1 MHSPLFELLQG
12 IVIGIIISVPLGPVG
27 LITMKRTAEYGCR
40 AGVIAGL
47 AIVLVDTIAAT
58 AIIFGLHQAFPR
70 FSHFPGWFHLL
81 GALIVFFYG
90 FRILMSIPKAESHT
104 HQPWHKHFLNTLVII
119 FTNPS
124 TYFSFGA
131 IGIFLIKLSG
141 NPLPSRIMTLI
152 GFAIGA
158 TIWWWALICIAAS
171 QRERYFKK
179 ASIHKLI
186 GGLIMVLAI
195 ASLFFPVHRG
205 SGNRYSF
212 IEKFR

>member
-1 MHSPLFELLQG
+1 
-12 IVIGIIISVPLGPVG
+12 
-27 LITMKRTAEYGCR
+27 MKRTAEYGRR

-58 AIIFGLHQAFPR
+58 AIIFGLHHAFPR

-90 FRILMSIPKAESHT
+90 FRILMSIPKTESHA
-104 HQPWHKHFLNTLVII
+104 HQPWHRHFLNTLVVI

-131 IGIFLIKLSG
+131 IGVFLIRLG
-141 NPLPSRIMTLI
+141 DTPITSRIVTLV

-186 GGLIMVLAI
+186 GGLIMALAI
-195 ASLFFPVHRG
+195 ASLFFPTYREG
-205 SGNRYSF
+205 GKRYSF